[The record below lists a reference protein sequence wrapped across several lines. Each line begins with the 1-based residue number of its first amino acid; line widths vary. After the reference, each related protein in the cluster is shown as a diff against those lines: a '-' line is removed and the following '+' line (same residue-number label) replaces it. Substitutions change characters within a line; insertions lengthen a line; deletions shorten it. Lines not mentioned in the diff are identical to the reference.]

1 MRTFALLRHNL
12 PSYSASVKTSLSF
25 VERPLTSCL
34 RTTFSRART
43 GLFTRN
49 FHPPFRIRIQS
60 PSCKSFTSLC
70 DWATRSLTWSY
81 TATHRSNQRNVPWWH
96 FLGFYKAASLITNQ
110 DSAQALHLCFLF
122 RNGPDRAFKGDYSST
137 LTLGVLLCTG
147 LLESP
152 TNNSMRITG
161 YPL

>member
-1 MRTFALLRHNL
+1 MLSLLSWLSSSHELSHCVTAYPKNLRILAERGKSKYTQEKSKRVKLTMRTFALLRHNL

-96 FLGFYKAASLITNQ
+96 FLGFYKAASLITN
-110 DSAQALHLCFLF
+110 
-122 RNGPDRAFKGDYSST
+122 
-137 LTLGVLLCTG
+137 
-147 LLESP
+147 
-152 TNNSMRITG
+152 
-161 YPL
+161 